1 MKTRGIVG
9 FFQTL
14 ASDCFSPHCL
24 EFIPIFKGWKKEILS
39 LLWTNL
45 DPWYK
50 PEESQ
55 LLAQSD
61 HHELSNLVVDGCL
74 S

>member
-1 MKTRGIVG
+1 
-9 FFQTL
+9 
-14 ASDCFSPHCL
+14 L

-61 HHELSNLVVDGCL
+61 HQELSNLVVDGCL